1 MSGPLVAV
9 LAAVTLLAGASSTSG
24 SAEVGALPTSSA
36 ALQQQAGT
44 ADFNGD
50 GRVDLAVGA
59 PRENVGATFD
69 AGAVSI
75 FYGVPGGLPNTAG
88 QTLVQGNAEAG
99 DQFGAALS
107 VGNFNGDSFT
117 DLAVGAPGEDVGTT
131 SDAGAV
137 NVFYGAA
144 AGLPATSQV
153 LLQNN
158 PEAGDQFGAALA
170 QGLFSNAPGT
180 TNTDGF
186 SDLMVGAPGEN
197 VGGTADAGAVNA
209 FNDDTGVL
217 PGISSQTLLQDN
229 PEPGDLFGSALAT
242 GFFTG
247 DTFSDLAVGAPGE
260 NVGGTVDAGAVN
272 AFNNT
277 TGALSGTSGPARL
290 QDNPEPGD
298 LFGSALTAG
307 PFAGDMFYDLAVG
320 APGENVGGTVDAGA
334 VNVFNN
340 TTGVLPGTS
349 SQTLLQDNV
358 EPGDQFGT
366 ALTTGF
372 FSTSG
377 FFDLIVGA
385 PGENVG
391 SRIDAGTVNAFYNT
405 AGVLPGVSSQT
416 LLQDNVEAGDRFGTA
431 LTAKL
436 IPAPDSFL
444 DLVVGAPDEDVGA
457 TVNAGAANL
466 FTDTAGVLP
475 ATSSQTLL
483 QSNIESNDR
492 FGSSLDV

>member
-1 MSGPLVAV
+1 
-9 LAAVTLLAGASSTSG
+9 VTLLAGASSTSG

-209 FNDDTGVL
+209 FN
-217 PGISSQTLLQDN
+217 
-229 PEPGDLFGSALAT
+229 
-242 GFFTG
+242 
-247 DTFSDLAVGAPGE
+247 
-260 NVGGTVDAGAVN
+260 
-272 AFNNT
+272 NT

-334 VNVFNN
+334 INVFNN